1 MNNPYDIII
10 SNNNNATSFV
20 ELNDQYNAL
29 YNLLINNQREISYLD
44 LYKITEY
51 VNTPKDMVQIG
62 SKFAQLNPNTAIG
75 IGVPSVSFNGETF
88 YQGDLLL
95 KLSNGQMQ
103 KLDAPSHGIYFPR
116 WKEEGTSK
124 KLTWVY
130 SKDEPTKPSDGTD
143 PQPVEMTDKTEAEWL
158 LYRDILPAKT
168 SNGYGQKI
176 LSTSFTLD
184 TLTNLVPDI
193 STSTG
198 LVFSGEMIKYGE
210 KTIVERKDGKLCYY
224 LFNLPNRF
232 GIRIKEDGSTCY
244 IAEGKKQ
251 EFLLDNFVYHNESE
265 FIVTKNQKE
274 SDDYL
279 TINWNGE
286 NWIAIYVYSK
296 YGVTLNFSGEIIK
309 YNNNII
315 VERKDSKLYY
325 YFYNLPQ
332 HFGIRVKEDGS
343 VCYMTKDEQQNISL
357 NNFVYHN
364 ENEFII
370 VENQKESDDYFTID
384 WNEEK
389 WAVINVI
396 KTQSTTIDRIDN
408 LVPIIKC
415 FTINNEEILADIKIE
430 STTTTK
436 TNNNETIITNI
447 YQVSNIPYCV
457 NYLMIR

>member
-1 MNNPYDIII
+1 
-10 SNNNNATSFV
+10 
-20 ELNDQYNAL
+20 
-29 YNLLINNQREISYLD
+29 
-44 LYKITEY
+44 
-51 VNTPKDMVQIG
+51 
-62 SKFAQLNPNTAIG
+62 
-75 IGVPSVSFNGETF
+75 
-88 YQGDLLL
+88 
-95 KLSNGQMQ
+95 
-103 KLDAPSHGIYFPR
+103 
-116 WKEEGTSK
+116 
-124 KLTWVY
+124 
-130 SKDEPTKPSDGTD
+130 
-143 PQPVEMTDKTEAEWL
+143 MTNETEAEWL
-158 LYRDILPAKT
+158 LYREIPSVNN

-176 LSTSFTLD
+176 LSTSFTLN

-193 STSTG
+193 SMSTG

-232 GIRIKEDGSTCY
+232 GIRIKEDSSTCY
-244 IAEGKKQ
+244 IAEGKTQ

-296 YGVTLNFSGEIIK
+296 YGVTLSFSGEIIK

-315 VERKDSKLYY
+315 VERKNSKLYY

-343 VCYMTKDEQQNISL
+343 VCYMTEDEQQNISL
-357 NNFVYHN
+357 NNFVYRN

-447 YQVSNIPYCV
+447 YQVLNIPYCV
-457 NYLMIR
+457 SYLMVR

>member
-124 KLTWVY
+124 KLIWVY
-130 SKDEPTKPSDGTD
+130 SKDEPAEPTD
-143 PQPVEMTDKTEAEWL
+143 ETIPQLMTNQNQAESL
-158 LYRDILPAKT
+158 LYREIPSINT

-244 IAEGKKQ
+244 IAEGKTQ

-296 YGVTLNFSGEIIK
+296 YGVTLSFSGEIIK

-315 VERKDSKLYY
+315 VERKNSKLYY

-343 VCYMTKDEQQNISL
+343 VCYMTEDEQQNISL
-357 NNFVYHN
+357 NNFVYRN

>member
-1 MNNPYDIII
+1 MNNPYDIVI
-10 SNNNNATSFV
+10 SNNENATSFV
-20 ELNDQYNAL
+20 ELNNQYNAL
-29 YNLLINNQREISYLD
+29 YNLLINNQRQISYLD

-51 VNTPKDMVQIG
+51 VNTPKDMAQIG

-75 IGVPSVSFNGETF
+75 IGVPSVNFNGETF

-158 LYRDILPAKT
+158 LYRTIPDAKV

-210 KTIVERKDGKLCYY
+210 KTIVERKDGKLYYY
-224 LFNLPNRF
+224 LYNLPNRF

-244 IAEGKKQ
+244 IAEGKTQ

-296 YGVTLNFSGEIIK
+296 YGVTLSFSGEIIK

-315 VERKDSKLYY
+315 VERKNSKLYY

-343 VCYMTKDEQQNISL
+343 VCYMTENEQQNISL
-357 NNFVYHN
+357 NNFVYRN

-389 WAVINVI
+389 WTVINVI
-396 KTQSTTIDRIDN
+396 KTQSTTVDRIDN

-436 TNNNETIITNI
+436 TNNNETTITNI
-447 YQVSNIPYCV
+447 YQVSNIPSCV